1 MASPSH
7 DMLSFLSPP
16 TYLSIHPSTK
26 VLYLLCFYWPPLHV
40 GFYFVSLHGP
50 LECLLVKLIYSC
62 YTTCSKITHR
72 DCKGHVNILYAFKAV
87 SHSYLS
93 HVTTL
98 TCSTDTNT
106 TLALDTL
113 HKVHPS
119 HSWSSPLPCVFHI
132 QSHNPLLSSLYK
144 QTLET
149 ILALFDQLIS
159 NSTVFVLFFLT
170 IYMHHSMCIP
180 ESLSPTCHHLVL
192 CMFVLVWWK
201 CDYPHCSTYHW

>member
-1 MASPSH
+1 M
-7 DMLSFLSPP
+7 
-16 TYLSIHPSTK
+16 
-26 VLYLLCFYWPPLHV
+26 

-159 NSTVFVLFFLT
+159 NSTVFFILSHYLHASFHV
-170 IYMHHSMCIP
+170 HSRKPISNMP
-180 ESLSPTCHHLVL
+180 PLSPVHVCTC
-192 CMFVLVWWK
+192 MMK
-201 CDYPHCSTYHW
+201 M